1 MAKNWA
7 IIFGVVFVIVGLLGF
22 VGGAGIVGANGVFVT
37 DTVHDLVHLLSG
49 LVILIVAFSAPQS
62 SSSVLKVFGIVY
74 LVVTLL
80 GFFMTS
86 PLLGIMAYNGADNW
100 LHLVLGVVITWAG
113 FGSGNR
119 MASGMAA

>member
-22 VGGAGIVGANGVFVT
+22 VGGAGIVGPNGLFVT
-37 DTVHDLVHLLSG
+37 DTVHDIVHLVSG
-49 LVILIVAFSAPQS
+49 LIFLIVAFSAPQS
-62 SSSVLKVFGIVY
+62 SAATMKVFGIIY
-74 LVVTLL
+74 LLVALL

-100 LHLVLGVVITWAG
+100 
-113 FGSGNR
+113 
-119 MASGMAA
+119 